1 MPRTRAFGFVGAGR
15 MAEGLARGFVA
26 RAGVRADDIIASD
39 VDSSRLRLFADELGT
54 ATTTSN
60 AEVVRS
66 ADTIILAVKPQI
78 LSAVLDEMGAQV
90 SPDQVLVSI
99 AAGVPT
105 VQIRS
110 HLDVNVPVVRVMP
123 NICCVAGEGAF
134 AYCVDG
140 PVSEDQEKGLTEVL
154 GSMGTVVRVEEHV
167 MDAVTGLSGS
177 GPAFVFMLIEG
188 LADGGV
194 AAGLDRRTA
203 EALAAQTVLGAG
215 RMALDTPSSPAQ
227 LKDMVCSPG
236 GTTIAGVRL
245 LRERG
250 FQGAAMEAVIQAA
263 RRSRELAS

>member
-1 MPRTRAFGFVGAGR
+1 M
-15 MAEGLARGFVA
+15 
-26 RAGVRADDIIASD
+26 
-39 VDSSRLRLFADELGT
+39 
-54 ATTTSN
+54 
-60 AEVVRS
+60 
-66 ADTIILAVKPQI
+66 
-78 LSAVLDEMGAQV
+78 
-90 SPDQVLVSI
+90 
-99 AAGVPT
+99 
-105 VQIRS
+105 
-110 HLDVNVPVVRVMP
+110 
-123 NICCVAGEGAF
+123 
-134 AYCVDG
+134 DG